1 MSWAQV
7 SSALTKKEIQLSTNI
22 PSIEV
27 LPKIMVKLL
36 VKIFFNMYFLELLEG
51 LEHDKKVYRLVK
63 IPGGL

>member
-7 SSALTKKEIQLSTNI
+7 SSALTKEEMQLSTNI

-51 LEHDKKVYRLVK
+51 LEHDETIGLKKWVIGK
-63 IPGGL
+63 